1 MGAEG
6 HPRQRDSSRAG
17 QDRVRPR
24 AVGGREAAERAH
36 PGDASA
42 AARRAARYR
51 RHRGVPRL
59 RRRRVHH
66 RAVHRRRRRVY
77 HSLMD
82 LNYSVEE
89 VDFRDAVRTWLSEN
103 LPKDLKDKVDRYE
116 HLSKEDLL
124 RWHRILAGKG
134 WVAPAWPKEWGG
146 TGWNVVQRYIFE
158 EELGYVGSPPLIPF
172 GLTMCA
178 PVLLRFGTEAQKKRF
193 LPRIYQGEDFWCQG
207 YSEPGSGSDLASLK
221 TKAVRQGEHYVV
233 NGQKIWTTLAH
244 YADWIFCLVR
254 TDPNVERRQ
263 EGISFLLMDMK
274 TPGITVRPLMLMDGG
289 HEVNE
294 VFFDDVK
301 VPLDNLVHEEG
312 KGWTVAKYLLG
323 HERMN
328 TGRIGES
335 RRQLAR
341 LKQYASQSA
350 TPMMSDSRWRDR
362 LTRVEVEL
370 TALEIT
376 NLRFLDRMRRTG
388 QPPGAD
394 VSMLKIKGTEI
405 QQGLTELMMD
415 ATDPGASDPLSV
427 AVRKPYP
434 SMRKTTIYAGS
445 NEIQRNIIA
454 KMTLG
459 L

>member
-1 MGAEG
+1 
-6 HPRQRDSSRAG
+6 
-17 QDRVRPR
+17 
-24 AVGGREAAERAH
+24 
-36 PGDASA
+36 
-42 AARRAARYR
+42 
-51 RHRGVPRL
+51 
-59 RRRRVHH
+59 
-66 RAVHRRRRRVY
+66 
-77 HSLMD
+77 MD
-82 LNYSVEE
+82 LNYSQDELA
-89 VDFRDAVRTWLSEN
+89 FRDQVRAWLQAN
-103 LPKDLKDKVDRYE
+103 LPQDLATKVANYD
-116 HLSKEDLL
+116 HLSKDDLL
-124 RWHRILAGKG
+124 RWHKILAKQG

-146 TGWNVVQRYIFE
+146 TAWNVVQRYIFE

-178 PVLLRFGTEAQKKRF
+178 AVLLQFGTEAQKKRF
-193 LPRIYQGEDFWCQG
+193 LPRIYNGDDFWCQG

-221 TKAVRQGEHYVV
+221 TRAVREGDFYKV

-254 TDPNVERRQ
+254 TDPANEKRQ

-274 TPGITVRPLMLMDGG
+274 APGITVRPLILMDGG

-294 VFFDDVK
+294 VFFDEVK
-301 VPLDNLVHEEG
+301 VPVENLVHQEG

-328 TGRIGES
+328 TGRVGES
-335 RRQLAR
+335 KRQLAKLKKFAAPR
-341 LKQYASQSA
+341 L
-350 TPMMSDSRWRDR
+350 DDLRFRDR
-362 LTRVEVEL
+362 LSRLEVEL
-370 TALEIT
+370 MALEIT

-405 QQGLTELMMD
+405 QQGITELMMQ
-415 ATDPGASDPLSV
+415 AADPAASDEFTN
-427 AVRKPYP
+427 AIRKRYL

>member
-1 MGAEG
+1 
-6 HPRQRDSSRAG
+6 
-17 QDRVRPR
+17 V
-24 AVGGREAAERAH
+24 
-36 PGDASA
+36 
-42 AARRAARYR
+42 
-51 RHRGVPRL
+51 
-59 RRRRVHH
+59 
-66 RAVHRRRRRVY
+66 
-77 HSLMD
+77 D
-82 LNYSVEE
+82 LNYSPEE
-89 VDFRDAVRTWLSEN
+89 AAFRDEVRAWLSAN
-103 LPKDLKDKVDRYE
+103 LPGELKDKVASYV

-124 RWHRILAGKG
+124 RWHKILAAKG
-134 WVAPAWPKEWGG
+134 WVAPAWPREWGG

-158 EELGYVGSPPLIPF
+158 EELGYAGAPPLIPF
-172 GLTMCA
+172 GLAMCA
-178 PVLLRFGTEAQKKRF
+178 PVLLRFGSEAQKKRF
-193 LPRIYQGEDFWCQG
+193 LPRIYRGEDFWCQG

-221 TKAVRQGEHYVV
+221 TKAILNGNEYIV

-254 TDPNVERRQ
+254 TDPAVERRQ
-263 EGISFLLMDMK
+263 EGISFLLIDMK
-274 TPGITVRPLMLMDGG
+274 TPGITVRPLILMDGA

-294 VFFDDVK
+294 VFFDDVR
-301 VPLDNLVHEEG
+301 VPAENLVHEEG

-323 HERMN
+323 YERMN

-335 RRQLAR
+335 KRQLAA
-341 LKQYASQSA
+341 LKQFASALLQR
-350 TPMMSDSRWRDR
+350 DIRFRDR
-362 LTRVEVEL
+362 LSRLEIEL
-370 TALEIT
+370 MALEIT

-405 QQGLTELMMD
+405 QQGLAELMLQAADPASSD
-415 ATDPGASDPLSV
+415 AFSQAL
-427 AVRKPYP
+427 RKKYL

>member
-1 MGAEG
+1 
-6 HPRQRDSSRAG
+6 
-17 QDRVRPR
+17 
-24 AVGGREAAERAH
+24 
-36 PGDASA
+36 
-42 AARRAARYR
+42 
-51 RHRGVPRL
+51 
-59 RRRRVHH
+59 
-66 RAVHRRRRRVY
+66 
-77 HSLMD
+77 MD
-82 LNYSVEE
+82 LNYSAEE
-89 VDFRDAVRTWLSEN
+89 LAFRDEARAWLAKN
-103 LPKDLKDKVDRYE
+103 LPRELKQKVENYE

-124 RWHRILAGKG
+124 RWHRILADKG

-158 EELGYVGSPPLIPF
+158 EELGYSGGPPLIPF

-178 PVLLRFGTEAQKKRF
+178 AVLLQFGTDAQKKKY
-193 LPRIYQGEDFWCQG
+193 LPRIYRGEDFWCQG

-221 TKAVRQGEHYVV
+221 TKAVRQGDHYVV

-254 TDPNVERRQ
+254 TDSGEKRQ
-263 EGISFLLMDMK
+263 DGISFLLIDMK
-274 TPGITVRPLMLMDGG
+274 TPGITIRPLILMDGA

-301 VPLDNLVHEEG
+301 VPVENRVHDEG

-323 HERMN
+323 YERMN
-328 TGRIGES
+328 TGRIGGSKRELEKVKEFS
-335 RRQLAR
+335 KGVADPRF
-341 LKQYASQSA
+341 
-350 TPMMSDSRWRDR
+350 RDR
-362 LTRVEVEL
+362 LSRLEVEL
-370 TALEIT
+370 MALEIT

-405 QQGLTELMMD
+405 QQGLTELAFDAMD
-415 ATDPGASDPLSV
+415 PTASDEFSV
-427 AVRKPYP
+427 ALRKRYL

-445 NEIQRNIIA
+445 NEIQRNIIS

>member
-1 MGAEG
+1 
-6 HPRQRDSSRAG
+6 
-17 QDRVRPR
+17 V
-24 AVGGREAAERAH
+24 
-36 PGDASA
+36 
-42 AARRAARYR
+42 
-51 RHRGVPRL
+51 
-59 RRRRVHH
+59 
-66 RAVHRRRRRVY
+66 
-77 HSLMD
+77 D
-82 LNYSVEE
+82 LNYSPEE
-89 VDFRDAVRTWLSEN
+89 AAFREDVRTWLSAN
-103 LPKDLKDKVDRYE
+103 LPQDLKERVASYT
-116 HLSKEDLL
+116 HLSKDDLL
-124 RWHRILAGKG
+124 RWHRILAKQG

-158 EELGYVGSPPLIPF
+158 EELGYAGAPPLVPF

-178 PVLLRFGTEAQKKRF
+178 AVLLRFGTEAQKKRF
-193 LPRIYQGEDFWCQG
+193 LPRIYNGDDFWCQG

-221 TKAVRQGEHYVV
+221 TKAIKDGDSYVV

-254 TDPNVERRQ
+254 TDPGAERRQ
-263 EGISFLLMDMK
+263 EGISFLLVDMN
-274 TPGITVRPLMLMDGG
+274 TPGITVRPLILMDGA

-294 VFFDDVK
+294 VFFDDVR
-301 VPLDNLVHEEG
+301 VPAENLVHEEG

-323 HERMN
+323 YERMN

-335 RRQLAR
+335 RRHLAA
-341 LKQYASQSA
+341 LKEFAS
-350 TPMMSDSRWRDR
+350 SRIQDTRFRDR
-362 LTRVEVEL
+362 LSRLEIEL
-370 TALEIT
+370 MALEIT

-405 QQGLTELMMD
+405 QQGITELMLQ
-415 ATDPGASDPLSV
+415 AADPAASD
-427 AVRKPYP
+427 AFTEAIRKKYL

>member
-1 MGAEG
+1 
-6 HPRQRDSSRAG
+6 
-17 QDRVRPR
+17 
-24 AVGGREAAERAH
+24 
-36 PGDASA
+36 
-42 AARRAARYR
+42 
-51 RHRGVPRL
+51 
-59 RRRRVHH
+59 
-66 RAVHRRRRRVY
+66 
-77 HSLMD
+77 MD
-82 LNYSVEE
+82 LNYSAEE
-89 VDFRDAVRTWLSEN
+89 LAFRDEVRSWLQKN
-103 LPKDLKDKVDRYE
+103 LPGDLRDKVANYE
-116 HLSKEDLL
+116 HLSREDLL
-124 RWHRILAGKG
+124 RWHGILAKKG

-178 PVLLRFGTEAQKKRF
+178 PVLLQFGTEEQKKRF
-193 LPRIYQGEDFWCQG
+193 LPRIYNGEDFWCQG

-221 TKAVRQGEHYVV
+221 TKAVRNGDHYVV
-233 NGQKIWTTLAH
+233 NGQKIWTTLGH

-254 TDPNVERRQ
+254 TDATLEKRQ
-263 EGISFLLMDMK
+263 EGISFLLIDMK
-274 TPGITVRPLMLMDGG
+274 SAGITVRPLILMDGA

-301 VPLDNLVHEEG
+301 VPAENLVFKEG

-323 HERMN
+323 YERMN
-328 TGRIGES
+328 TGRIGASKRE
-335 RRQLAR
+335 LAK
-341 LKQYASQSA
+341 LKEFSLSKNR
-350 TPMMSDSRWRDR
+350 TDVRFRDR
-362 LTRVEVEL
+362 LSRLEVEL
-370 TALEIT
+370 MALEIT
-376 NLRFLDRMRRTG
+376 NLRFLDQMRRTG

-405 QQGLTELMMD
+405 QQGLTELMMQAED
-415 ATDPGASDPLSV
+415 PAEQRELAATLGP
-427 AVRKPYP
+427 RYC

>member
-1 MGAEG
+1 
-6 HPRQRDSSRAG
+6 
-17 QDRVRPR
+17 
-24 AVGGREAAERAH
+24 
-36 PGDASA
+36 
-42 AARRAARYR
+42 
-51 RHRGVPRL
+51 
-59 RRRRVHH
+59 
-66 RAVHRRRRRVY
+66 
-77 HSLMD
+77 MD
-82 LNYSVEE
+82 LNYSPDEAAFREE
-89 VDFRDAVRTWLSEN
+89 VRGWLSAN
-103 LPKDLKDKVDRYE
+103 LPQDLKQKVASYA
-116 HLSKEDLL
+116 HLSKDDLL
-124 RWHRILAGKG
+124 RWHRILAKQG

-146 TGWNVVQRYIFE
+146 TGWNVVQRYIFD
-158 EELGYVGSPPLIPF
+158 EELGYAGAPPLIPF

-178 PVLLRFGTEAQKKRF
+178 AVLLRFGTDAQKKRF
-193 LPRIYQGEDFWCQG
+193 LPRIYNGDDFWCQG

-254 TDPNVERRQ
+254 TDPTLEKRQ

-274 TPGITVRPLMLMDGG
+274 TPGITVRPLILMDGG

-301 VPLDNLVHEEG
+301 VPAENLVHDEG
-312 KGWTVAKYLLG
+312 TCWTVAKYLLG
-323 HERMN
+323 YERMN

-341 LKQYASQSA
+341 LKEYAKH
-350 TPMMSDSRWRDR
+350 MMSDQRWRDR
-362 LTRVEVEL
+362 LSRVEVEL

-376 NLRFLDRMRRTG
+376 NLRFLDRMRRSG

-405 QQGLTELMMD
+405 QQSLTELSMQAVGPM
-415 ATDPGASDPLSV
+415 AQPFKSV
-427 AVRKPYP
+427 ANDPDFDEFTAGLAPRYCNF
-434 SMRKTTIYAGS
+434 RKTTIYAGS
-445 NEIQRNIIA
+445 NEIQRNIIS